1 MGKEEKEITPV
12 VIENEEIKGKNSKKK
27 DKVKK
32 EKKPGKG
39 KKILIALLIIILIAG
54 AGFGVYKIFFD
65 KDGKKSVVEVKVLD
79 SLDDYGYTLSDKDTE
94 LFKGEYNILKD
105 LLNEKEIDDEKYATQ
120 VAKLFVI
127 DLYTINTKVNKLD
140 IGGSEY
146 YYLDKVTMF
155 EKKVMDTLY
164 YHLEDNTYGDRE
176 QELPEVKKIEV
187 LSIEETEYKIGE
199 KEEDAYLVQVEWE
212 YVEDMGYDTEASIVL
227 CKENGVRISVVDF
240 QPTLEPEYEEEK

>member
-1 MGKEEKEITPV
+1 MTKEEKEITPV
-12 VIENEEIKGKNSKKK
+12 VVEAEEIKSDKKK
-27 DKVKK
+27 KTKKDK

-39 KKILIALLIIILIAG
+39 KKVLIVLLVLVLLAG
-54 AGFGVYKIFFD
+54 AGFGVYKLFFD

-105 LLNEKEIDDEKYATQ
+105 LLNEKDIDNEKYATQ

-127 DLYTINTKVNKLD
+127 DLYTISTKVNKLD

-164 YHLEDNTYGDRE
+164 YHLEDNTYGDRK
-176 QELPEVKKIEV
+176 QELPEVKSVEV
-187 LSIEETEYKIGE
+187 LSTEETKYKIGE
-199 KEEDAYLVQVEWE
+199 NEKDAYLVQLEWT

-227 CKENGVRISVVDF
+227 CKEDGVRLSVVDF
-240 QPTLEPEYEEEK
+240 QPTLDPEYEEEK

>member
-12 VIENEEIKGKNSKKK
+12 VIENEEIKGKKSKKK
-27 DKVKK
+27 DKAKK

-65 KDGKKSVVEVKVLD
+65 KDGKKSIVEVKVLD
-79 SLDDYGYTLSDKDTE
+79 SLDDYGYTLSDKDTD
-94 LFKGEYNILKD
+94 LFKDEYNVLKD

-199 KEEDAYLVQVEWE
+199 KEKDAYLVQVEWE

-227 CKENGVRISVVDF
+227 CKEDGVRISVVDF

>member
-12 VIENEEIKGKNSKKK
+12 VIENEEIKGKKSKKK

-187 LSIEETEYKIGE
+187 LSIEETEYNIGE
-199 KEEDAYLVQVEWE
+199 KEKDAYLVQVEWE

-227 CKENGVRISVVDF
+227 CKEDGVRISVVDF

>member
-12 VIENEEIKGKNSKKK
+12 VIENEEIKGKKSKKK

-65 KDGKKSVVEVKVLD
+65 KYAKKSVDEVKVLD

-199 KEEDAYLVQVEWE
+199 KEKDAYLVQVEWE

-227 CKENGVRISVVDF
+227 CKEDGVRISVVDF

>member
-12 VIENEEIKGKNSKKK
+12 VIENEEIKGKKSKKK

-54 AGFGVYKIFFD
+54 VGFGVYKIFFD
-65 KDGKKSVVEVKVLD
+65 KDSKKSVVEVKVLD

-127 DLYTINTKVNKLD
+127 DLYTISTKVNKLD

-199 KEEDAYLVQVEWE
+199 KEKDAYLVQVEWE

-227 CKENGVRISVVDF
+227 CKEDGVRISVVDF

>member
-12 VIENEEIKGKNSKKK
+12 VIENEEIKGKKSKKK

-94 LFKGEYNILKD
+94 LFKGEYNVLKD

-199 KEEDAYLVQVEWE
+199 KEKDAYLVQVEWE

-227 CKENGVRISVVDF
+227 CKEDGVRISVVDF

>member
-1 MGKEEKEITPV
+1 MAKEEKEITPV
-12 VIENEEIKGKNSKKK
+12 VVEPEEVKGKKSKKK

-39 KKILIALLIIILIAG
+39 KKIFIVILILAILAG

-65 KDGKKSVVEVKVLD
+65 KEGKKSVVEVKVLD
-79 SLDDYGYTLSDKDTE
+79 SLDDYGYSLSDKDSD

-105 LLNEKEIDDEKYATQ
+105 LLNEKEVDKEKYATQ

-146 YYLDKVTMF
+146 YYLDKVSMF

-164 YHLEDNTYGDRE
+164 YHLLDNTYGDRE
-176 QELPEVKKIEV
+176 QSLPEVKSIEV
-187 LSIEETEYKIGE
+187 LSLEETKYKIGDKE
-199 KEEDAYLVQVEWE
+199 KDAYLIQLKWE
-212 YVEDMGYDTEASIVL
+212 YVEDMGYDEEASVIL
-227 CKENGVRISVVDF
+227 CKEDGIRISVVDF
-240 QPTLEPEYEEEK
+240 QPTLEPEYEEE

>member
-12 VIENEEIKGKNSKKK
+12 VIENEEIKGKKSKKK

-65 KDGKKSVVEVKVLD
+65 KDGKKSAVEVKVLD
-79 SLDDYGYTLSDKDTE
+79 SLDDYGYTLSDKDTD
-94 LFKGEYNILKD
+94 LFKDEYNVLKD

-199 KEEDAYLVQVEWE
+199 KEKDAYLVQVEWE

-227 CKENGVRISVVDF
+227 CKEDGVRISVVDF

>member
-27 DKVKK
+27 DKAKK

-65 KDGKKSVVEVKVLD
+65 KDGKKSAVEVKVLD
-79 SLDDYGYTLSDKDTE
+79 SLDDYGYTLSDKDTD
-94 LFKGEYNILKD
+94 LFKDEYNVLKD

-199 KEEDAYLVQVEWE
+199 KEKDAYLVQVEWE

>member
-12 VIENEEIKGKNSKKK
+12 VIENEEIKGKKSKKK

-65 KDGKKSVVEVKVLD
+65 KDGKKSAVEVKVLD

-127 DLYTINTKVNKLD
+127 DLYTISTKVNKLD

-199 KEEDAYLVQVEWE
+199 KEKDAYLVQVEWE

-227 CKENGVRISVVDF
+227 CKEDGVRISVVDF

>member
-12 VIENEEIKGKNSKKK
+12 VIENEEIKGKKSKKK
-27 DKVKK
+27 DKAKK

-79 SLDDYGYTLSDKDTE
+79 SLDDYGYTLSDKDTD
-94 LFKGEYNILKD
+94 LFKDEYNVLKD

-199 KEEDAYLVQVEWE
+199 KEKDAYLVQVEWE

>member
-12 VIENEEIKGKNSKKK
+12 VIENEEIKGKKLKKK

-94 LFKGEYNILKD
+94 LFKGEYNVLKD

-199 KEEDAYLVQVEWE
+199 KEKDAYLVQVEWE

-227 CKENGVRISVVDF
+227 CKEDGVRISVVDF

>member
-12 VIENEEIKGKNSKKK
+12 VIENEEIKGKKSKKK
-27 DKVKK
+27 DKAKK

-199 KEEDAYLVQVEWE
+199 KEKDAYLVQVEWE

-227 CKENGVRISVVDF
+227 CKEDGVRISVVDF

>member
-12 VIENEEIKGKNSKKK
+12 VIENEEIKGKKSKKK

-79 SLDDYGYTLSDKDTE
+79 SLDDYGYTLSDKDTD
-94 LFKGEYNILKD
+94 LFKDEYNVLKD

-199 KEEDAYLVQVEWE
+199 KEKDAYLVQVEWE

-227 CKENGVRISVVDF
+227 CKEDGVRISVVDF

>member
-12 VIENEEIKGKNSKKK
+12 VIENEEIKGKKSKKK

-65 KDGKKSVVEVKVLD
+65 KDGKKSAVEVKVLD

-94 LFKGEYNILKD
+94 LFKDEYNVLKD

-127 DLYTINTKVNKLD
+127 DLYTISTKVNKLD

-199 KEEDAYLVQVEWE
+199 KEKDAYLVQVEWE

-227 CKENGVRISVVDF
+227 CKEDGVRISVVDF

>member
-12 VIENEEIKGKNSKKK
+12 VIENEEIKGKKSKKK

-199 KEEDAYLVQVEWE
+199 KEKDAYLVQVEWE

-227 CKENGVRISVVDF
+227 CKEDGVRISVVDF

>member
-1 MGKEEKEITPV
+1 MAKEEKEIIPV
-12 VIENEEIKGKNSKKK
+12 VVEPEEVKGKKSKKK

-32 EKKPGKG
+32 DKKPGKG
-39 KKILIALLIIILIAG
+39 KKVLIALLIIILIAG

-79 SLDDYGYTLSDKDTE
+79 SLDDYGYTLSDKDTD
-94 LFKGEYNILKD
+94 LFKDEYNVLKD
-105 LLNEKEIDDEKYATQ
+105 LLNEKEIDNEKYATQ

-127 DLYTINTKVNKLD
+127 DLYTISTKVNKLD

-176 QELPEVKKIEV
+176 QELPEVKKIDV
-187 LSIEETEYKIGE
+187 LSIEGTKYKIGE
-199 KEEDAYLVQVEWE
+199 KEKDAYLVQVEWE
-212 YVEDMGYDTEASIVL
+212 YVEDMGYDAEASIVL
-227 CKENGVRISVVDF
+227 CKEDGVRISVVDF

>member
-12 VIENEEIKGKNSKKK
+12 VIENEEIKGKKSKKK

-65 KDGKKSVVEVKVLD
+65 KDSKKSVVEVKVLD
-79 SLDDYGYTLSDKDTE
+79 SLDDYGYTLSDKDTD
-94 LFKGEYNILKD
+94 LFKDEYNVLKD

-199 KEEDAYLVQVEWE
+199 KEKDAYLVQVEWE

-227 CKENGVRISVVDF
+227 CKEDGVRISVVDF

>member
-94 LFKGEYNILKD
+94 LFKDEYNILKD